1 MLLHPSRVSEQL
13 CFCLTR
19 AARSPPV
26 PAVPTHLFVAT
37 LLSPRGQAVLLFY
50 HITLSLTVPDRRQ
63 RAASTT
69 APIDAHSMRAVLM
82 LTLPTSGL
90 PLQGQLGYFGGLV
103 SMPVTVEDC

>member
-1 MLLHPSRVSEQL
+1 M
-13 CFCLTR
+13 
-19 AARSPPV
+19 
-26 PAVPTHLFVAT
+26 
-37 LLSPRGQAVLLFY
+37 LLFY